1 MQSYECTEDR
11 NFSVIEQ
18 LFYVRNGVIIIEIT
32 KDQRIRLSITFLESN
47 GYIVT
52 KDYSKLIG
60 KWAAFRQEGMQP
72 ILHGK
77 VKDISFKGCCSIK
90 CKNGYMRYVNV
101 NEVIEFCDDKQ
112 LCYMIK

>member
-1 MQSYECTEDR
+1 MLKME
-11 NFSVIEQ
+11 
-18 LFYVRNGVIIIEIT
+18 VIIIGIT
-32 KDQRIRLSITFLESN
+32 KDQRIKSSIAFLESN

-60 KWAAFRQEGMQP
+60 KWAAFRQEGMRP

-90 CKNGYMRYVNV
+90 CKNGCMRYVNV
-101 NEVIEFCDDKQ
+101 DEVIEFCNDKQ
-112 LCYMIK
+112 LCYMIR

>member
-1 MQSYECTEDR
+1 MWSE
-11 NFSVIEQ
+11 VGLGLEQ
-18 LFYVRNGVIIIEIT
+18 LFYVRNGVIIIGIT
-32 KDQRIRLSITFLESN
+32 KGQMISSSIAFLESN
-47 GYIVT
+47 GYMVT

-90 CKNGYMRYVNV
+90 CKNWYMIYVNV
-101 NEVIEFCDDKQ
+101 DEVIEFCNDKQ
-112 LCYMIK
+112 LCYMIR